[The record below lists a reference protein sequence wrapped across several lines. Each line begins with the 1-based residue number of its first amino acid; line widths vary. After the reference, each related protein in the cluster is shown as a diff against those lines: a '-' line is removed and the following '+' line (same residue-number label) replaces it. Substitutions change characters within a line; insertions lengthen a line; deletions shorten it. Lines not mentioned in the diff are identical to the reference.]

1 MEWTVVTALV
11 VIVGLVAAIAKP
23 MVTFTRTFASV
34 TATLTSSMEELK
46 HSFDRF
52 SAENKE
58 SHGRIYSRMDLHE
71 EKLGDHEKRISVL
84 EHDGGDRQ

>member
-1 MEWTVVTALV
+1 M

-23 MVTFTRTFASV
+23 IVTFTRAFTET
-34 TATLTSSMEELK
+34 TATLAAIMDELK

-58 SHGRIYSRMDLHE
+58 SHGRIYDRMDLHE
-71 EKLGDHEKRISVL
+71 EKLGDHERRIYVL
-84 EHDGGDRQ
+84 EHDN

>member
-11 VIVGLVAAIAKP
+11 VIVGLVVAIAKP
-23 MVTFTRTFASV
+23 IVTFTRTFTET
-34 TATLTSSMEELK
+34 TATLTASMDELK

-58 SHGRIYSRMDLHE
+58 SHGRIYDRMDLHD
-71 EKLGDHEKRISVL
+71 EKLGDHERRIYVL
-84 EHDGGDRQ
+84 EHDK

>member
-1 MEWTVVTALV
+1 MEWTVVTVLV

-52 SAENKE
+52 AEENKE
-58 SHGRIYSRMDLHE
+58 SHGRIYARMDLHE